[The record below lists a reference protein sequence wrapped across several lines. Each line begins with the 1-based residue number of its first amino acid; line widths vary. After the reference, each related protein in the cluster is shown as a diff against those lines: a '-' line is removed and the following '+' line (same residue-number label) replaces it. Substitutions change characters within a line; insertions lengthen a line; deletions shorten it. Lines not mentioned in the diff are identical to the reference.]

1 MGLLD
6 GQRVVVTGGAKGIG
20 AAAAARCV
28 TEGAHVAIL
37 DIDAEALAQTAARLG
52 VEAVVGDVADSASC
66 TAAVDEAAA
75 ELGGLSVVVAN
86 AGVGSLRPFDRYRDD
101 EWEHLVGVNLRGT
114 FATVRAAIPHLR
126 ASGGGAVV
134 TVASQSGVI
143 PTRGE
148 APYAA
153 AKAGVISLTRS
164 IALEYGPE
172 AIRANCVSPG
182 FVRTAL
188 TEIAWSIDGFR
199 TPIEAATPLGRFG
212 DPDEIADVI
221 VFLCSPLAR
230 FVTGQNLVVDGG
242 AALSSASADPL
253 LGPLLEGRIPE

>member
-1 MGLLD
+1 MGLLE
-6 GQRVVVTGGAKGIG
+6 GSRVVVTGGARGIG
-20 AAAAARCV
+20 EATTARCV
-28 TEGAHVAIL
+28 AEGARVAVL
-37 DIDAEALAQTAARLG
+37 DVDADALAATGARLG
-52 VEAVVGDVADSASC
+52 VA
-66 TAAVDEAAA
+66 T
-75 ELGGLSVVVAN
+75 
-86 AGVGSLRPFDRYRDD
+86 
-101 EWEHLVGVNLRGT
+101 LVGVNLRGT

-126 ASGGGAVV
+126 ASGGGSVV

-153 AKAGVISLTRS
+153 AKAGVISLTKS
-164 IALEYGPE
+164 VALEYGPE
-172 AIRANCVSPG
+172 GIRANCVSPG

-199 TPIEAATPLGRFG
+199 VPIEAATPLGRFG

-253 LGPLLEGRIPE
+253 LVPLLEGRIPE